1 MYFKVL
7 IFKICWNM
15 ENACFH
21 ILGYW
26 KHHAVYLCI
35 CISVLLLLHHAF
47 CIFVTGQHQVEKVWF
62 HILGS
67 KAPCGQFDSNDWCV
81 LTHKEFPCRQNTAQS
96 RSVELLFY
104 CSYVDDNLRCVVLW
118 ICVFV
123 FFVYLCFCVFFFVY
137 LSPTLLLQ
145 MLIWG
150 MLEASCAVDSM
161 WRKRVKTKQ
170 YTMLTSTFLNTDKR
184 TVQRYALT
192 HQ

>member
-7 IFKICWNM
+7 IFVGTWKMLVSI
-15 ENACFH
+15 FLH
-21 ILGYW
+21 W

-104 CSYVDDNLRCVVLW
+104 CSYVDDNLRCVVLC
-118 ICVFV
+118 ICVF
-123 FFVYLCFCVFFFVY
+123 CVFVY

-170 YTMLTSTFLNTDKR
+170 YTMLTSTLHNTAKR
-184 TVQRYALT
+184 RI
-192 HQ
+192 